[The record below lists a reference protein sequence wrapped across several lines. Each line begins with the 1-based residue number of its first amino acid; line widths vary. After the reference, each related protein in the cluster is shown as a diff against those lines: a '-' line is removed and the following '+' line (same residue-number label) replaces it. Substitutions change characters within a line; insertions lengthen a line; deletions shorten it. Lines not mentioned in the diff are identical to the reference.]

1 MTRPRGPAVLPE
13 VLAALTRA
21 VPARAAKRLDASP
34 RAADEWTWVFGET
47 VTVTAGEETV
57 TLSAAGV
64 LRAEDASCTCLL
76 QPRCFH
82 LLAVLSVLPL
92 AEANAP
98 DEPGSEAVTTKP
110 PESASEPLSASELA
124 TAGDAARVGAEI
136 LADGLS
142 RVSILRMGE
151 LLRVAHSSR
160 REGLP
165 RLESAALG
173 VYESVRD
180 LRDKSPDFRL
190 SEASSRVA
198 ELLLVS
204 YRLAAGD
211 GSPTWRGI
219 ARREYHPVGSLRLS
233 GIGCEP
239 VVRRGYAGVVTY
251 FTDGERVYSAQ
262 EVIPGDIDRAKDAY
276 DAQLRFGET
285 SLSHREAARGG
296 LLFARAEV
304 SADGRLGA
312 GRGVVCVSSAR
323 DEALVERLFEDDAGA
338 QLSRADRGE
347 RMGLVFLRG
356 AVRGGAAG
364 AWLDLGGVGV
374 PLENPIDDIRFAYR
388 ENLEKLSQA
397 GARVKLVGRIAEPG
411 GPVHPVAL
419 LAEGAPE
426 PKWHSVGYDRLGRR
440 DLGAA
445 QEPAAP
451 STGASV
457 RADALEPMRRRMQRF
472 VLAGGPS
479 LPGAALPEV
488 MRECARLREA
498 LFSTG
503 ADGLEALALSAGDRG
518 ARARAWLAVHVYLRS
533 ATGALSR
540 ARIAR

>member
-1 MTRPRGPAVLPE
+1 VLPE
-13 VLAALTRA
+13 VLSALTRA
-21 VPARAAKRLDASP
+21 VPARAAKRLDANP
-34 RAADEWTWVFGET
+34 RAADEWTWVFGES

-64 LRAEDASCTCLL
+64 FRAEDAGCTCLL

-92 AEANAP
+92 AEAEAP
-98 DEPGSEAVTTKP
+98 VEPKADTVETP
-110 PESASEPLSASELA
+110 PPASAIEPLGASELA
-124 TAGDAARVGAEI
+124 TAGEAARVGADI

-173 VYESVRD
+173 VYESIRD

-190 SEASSRVA
+190 PEAASRVA

-204 YRLAAGD
+204 HRLAAGD
-211 GSPTWRGI
+211 GGPAWRGI
-219 ARREYHPVGSLRLS
+219 ARREYHPAGSLRLS
-233 GIGCEP
+233 GLGCEP
-239 VVRRGYAGVVTY
+239 VAQRGYAGVVTY
-251 FTDGERVYSAQ
+251 FTDGERIYSAQ

-296 LLFARAEV
+296 LLFARAET

-323 DEALVERLFEDDAGA
+323 DDSLVERLFDDDPGE
-338 QLSRADRGE
+338 QLDRADRGE

-356 AVRGGAAG
+356 AVRGGAEG
-364 AWLDLGGVGV
+364 AWLDLGGSGV
-374 PLENPIDDIRFAYR
+374 PLENPIDDSRFAYR
-388 ENLEKLSQA
+388 ENLEMLA
-397 GARVKLVGRIAEPG
+397 RGGARVKLVGRIAEPG
-411 GPVHPVAL
+411 GAAHPVAL
-419 LAEGAPE
+419 LVEGAPE
-426 PKWHSVGYDRLGRR
+426 PRWHCLGYDRLGRR
-440 DLGAA
+440 ELGASK
-445 QEPAAP
+445 AAP
-451 STGASV
+451 APSHEAEV
-457 RADALEPMRRRMQRF
+457 RADVLEPMRRRMLRL
-472 VLAGGPS
+472 VLAGAAS

-488 MRECARLREA
+488 MLECARLREA
-498 LFSTG
+498 LLSTG
-503 ADGLEALALSAGDRG
+503 ADALEALALSSADRG
-518 ARARAWLAVHVYLRS
+518 ARAGAWLAVYVYLR
-533 ATGALSR
+533 AVTGALSR

>member
-1 MTRPRGPAVLPE
+1 MSPPRAPAVLPE
-13 VLAALTRA
+13 VLSALTRA
-21 VPARAAKRLDASP
+21 VPARAAKRLDANP
-34 RAADEWTWVFGET
+34 RAADEWTWVFGES
-47 VTVTAGEETV
+47 VTVSAGEETV

-64 LRAEDASCTCLL
+64 FRAEDASCTCLL

-92 AEANAP
+92 AEAEAP
-98 DEPGSEAVTTKP
+98 AEQKAEAGATTP
-110 PESASEPLSASELA
+110 PASAIEPLGASELA
-124 TAGDAARVGAEI
+124 TAGDAARVGADI

-142 RVSILRMGE
+142 RVSILRLGE

-173 VYESVRD
+173 VYESIRD

-190 SEASSRVA
+190 PEAASRVA

-204 YRLAAGD
+204 HRLAAGD
-211 GSPTWRGI
+211 GGPSWRGI

-233 GIGCEP
+233 GLGCEP
-239 VVRRGYAGVVTY
+239 VAQRGYAGVVTY
-251 FTDGERVYSAQ
+251 FTDGERIYSAQ

-296 LLFARAEV
+296 LLFARAET

-323 DEALVERLFEDDAGA
+323 DDSLVERLFDDDPGE

-356 AVRGGAAG
+356 AVRGGAEG
-364 AWLDLGGVGV
+364 AWLDLGGSGV
-374 PLENPIDDIRFAYR
+374 PLENPIDDSRFAYR
-388 ENLEKLSQA
+388 ENLEMLARA

-411 GPVHPVAL
+411 GAAHPVAL
-419 LAEGAPE
+419 LVEGAPE
-426 PKWHSVGYDRLGRR
+426 PRWHCVGYDRLGRR
-440 DLGAA
+440 ELGASK
-445 QEPAAP
+445 AAP
-451 STGASV
+451 APSHEAAV
-457 RADALEPMRRRMQRF
+457 RADVLEPMRRRMLRL
-472 VLAGGPS
+472 VLAGAAS

-488 MRECARLREA
+488 MLECARLREA
-498 LFSTG
+498 LLSTG
-503 ADGLEALALSAGDRG
+503 ADALEALALSSADRG
-518 ARARAWLAVHVYLRS
+518 ARTGAWLSVYVYLR
-533 ATGALSR
+533 AVTGALSR

>member
-1 MTRPRGPAVLPE
+1 MSRPRGPAVLPE
-13 VLAALTRA
+13 VLAALTLA

-34 RAADEWTWVFGET
+34 RAADEWTWVFGES

-57 TLSAAGV
+57 TLSAAGIF
-64 LRAEDASCTCLL
+64 RAEDARCTCLL

-98 DEPGSEAVTTKP
+98 DEPSAGDATTKP
-110 PESASEPLSASELA
+110 PESAGEPLRPGELA
-124 TAGDAARVGAEI
+124 TARDAARVGADI
-136 LADGLS
+136 LTDGLS

-173 VYESVRD
+173 VYESIRD

-198 ELLLVS
+198 EFLLVS
-204 YRLAAGD
+204 HRLAEGD

-219 ARREYHPVGSLRLS
+219 ARREYHPAGSLRLS

-323 DEALVERLFEDDAGA
+323 DDSLVERLFEDDAAA

-356 AVRGGAAG
+356 AVRGGAEG
-364 AWLDLGGVGV
+364 AWLDLGGSGV
-374 PLENPIDDIRFAYR
+374 PLENPIDDSRFAYR
-388 ENLEKLSQA
+388 ENLEKLCQA

-419 LAEGAPE
+419 LAEGSQE
-426 PKWHSVGYDRLGRR
+426 PRWHCVGYDRLGRR
-440 DLGAA
+440 DLGAS
-445 QEPAAP
+445 QGPSAP
-451 STGASV
+451 SPGAAV
-457 RADALEPMRRRMQRF
+457 RAEALEPMRRRMLRF
-472 VLAGGPS
+472 VLAGAAS

-498 LFSTG
+498 LLSTG

-518 ARARAWLAVHVYLRS
+518 ARARAWLAVHVYLR
-533 ATGALSR
+533 ATTGALSR